1 MKVYDLGQ
9 KEAEE
14 GRKHWVSSRMKS
26 IKENVIR
33 LKWNSNKIGD
43 ALENHFFN

>member
-1 MKVYDLGQ
+1 
-9 KEAEE
+9 
-14 GRKHWVSSRMKS
+14 MKS

-43 ALENHFFN
+43 ALENHFLISELNLIRDTIMTYPLLFW